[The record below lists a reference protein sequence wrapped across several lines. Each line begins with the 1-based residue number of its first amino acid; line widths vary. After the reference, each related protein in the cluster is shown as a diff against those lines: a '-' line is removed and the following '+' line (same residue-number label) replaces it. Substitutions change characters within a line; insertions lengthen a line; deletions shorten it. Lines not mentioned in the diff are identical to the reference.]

1 MMALADSMKSFFLT
15 RRFFLLL
22 TALVLGLVVAFFLP
36 GWLAPVQLAL
46 GLLVALAGLDVL
58 LLFAPAKSGAG
69 HVFGRRVLGDK
80 LANGSDNDISIYLE
94 NNYRFP
100 VRTETI
106 DEIPHQFQRRDVLF
120 RATIAAG
127 ETHVIR
133 YQLRPVKR
141 GEYAFGAVNVYA
153 ASPLGLV
160 RRRFRFDDSRV
171 VPVYPSFL
179 QMRQYELLAIHNRLT
194 EVGVKRIRRVG
205 QSLEFEQIRPYV
217 AGDDPRNI
225 NWKATARR
233 ATTPEAADSLVV
245 NHYQDERAQQ
255 VYCLIDKGRVMR
267 MPFDGLSLLDYAINA
282 TLVVS
287 NIAIIK
293 HDKAGLI
300 TFSHQPGTVLP
311 ADRRG
316 GHMGKL
322 LEVLYRQRTKYL
334 ETDYERLYIS
344 VRNNIRQRS
353 LLILFTN
360 FETLS
365 GMQRQLPYL
374 RRMAK
379 DHLLLVVF
387 FENTELREFLDAP
400 AETTQDVYN
409 QTIAEKFA
417 QEKRQIVRE
426 LNRYGIHALLTAPQ
440 HLTVNTI
447 NKYLEFKSRG
457 LI

>member
-1 MMALADSMKSFFLT
+1 MKSFFLT

-22 TALVLGLVVAFFLP
+22 TTLILGLVVAFFLP

-46 GLLVALAGLDVL
+46 GLLVALAGLDVGL
-58 LLFAPAKSGAG
+58 LYAPARAGAG

-106 DEIPHQFQRRDVLF
+106 DEIPHQFQRRDVSF
-120 RATIAAG
+120 RADIAAG
-127 ETHVIR
+127 ETRVIQ

-141 GEYAFGAVNVYA
+141 GEYEFGAVNVYV
-153 ASPLGLV
+153 ASPLGLA
-160 RRRFRFDDSRV
+160 RRRFRFDAQRV

-179 QMRQYELLAIHNRLT
+179 QMRQYELLAISNRLT

-205 QSLEFEQIRPYV
+205 HSLEFEQVRPYV
-217 AGDDPRNI
+217 PGDDPRAI

-233 ATTPEAADSLVV
+233 ATTGNAAEALVV

-267 MPFDGLSLLDYAINA
+267 MPFEGLSLLDYAINA

-287 NIAIIK
+287 NIAILK
-293 HDKAGLI
+293 HDKAGLL
-300 TFSHQPGTVLP
+300 TFSHQPGALLP

-316 GHMGKL
+316 GHLRKL

-344 VRNNIRQRS
+344 IKNNIRHRS

-374 RRMAK
+374 RRLAK

-387 FENTELREFLDAP
+387 FENTELRTFLDAP

-409 QTIAEKFA
+409 QTIAEKFV

-440 HLTVNTI
+440 NLTVNTI